1 MSLKRPIFLGVNVD
15 HVATVRQARRAVY
28 PDPVHC
34 ALIAEDHGADGITV
48 HLREDQRH
56 IQPRDVNLLK
66 QLVKTHLNFEM
77 AATDAMVEYALELK
91 PDYCCIVPESRT
103 EITTEGGLEVI
114 ANKAYLTKIIA
125 KLQAKEI
132 KISLFIDADLQQIK
146 AAKDVG
152 ATIVEFHTGPYSHTK
167 KDSSERA
174 AKLTQL
180 QEAATFA
187 HSLGLQVNAG
197 HGLNYQNVWDV
208 AAIPE
213 MHELNIGHAIVGHAL
228 MVGFG
233 QAVREMKQIMMQARG
248 IS

>member
-1 MSLKRPIFLGVNVD
+1 MPTKLPIFLGVNVD

-48 HLREDQRH
+48 HLREDKRH
-56 IQPRDVNLLK
+56 IQPRDVTLLK

-77 AATDAMVEYALELK
+77 AATDDMVDYALNLV

-103 EITTEGGLEVI
+103 EITTEGGLEVVT
-114 ANKAYLTKIIA
+114 NKEYLAKIIA
-125 KLQAKEI
+125 TLQAKDI
-132 KISLFIDADLQQIK
+132 KISLFIDANLHQIQ

-152 ATIVEFHTGPYSHTK
+152 ATIVEFHTGPYSHTHK
-167 KDSSERA
+167 GTQERA
-174 AKLTQL
+174 AKLAQL

-197 HGLNYQNVWDV
+197 HGLHYQNVWDV

-213 MHELNIGHAIVGHAL
+213 MVELNIGHAIVSHAL
-228 MVGFG
+228 VVGFG
-233 QAVREMKQIMMQARG
+233 QAVSEMKKIMMQARG

>member
-1 MSLKRPIFLGVNVD
+1 MSLTRPIFLGVNVD

-103 EITTEGGLEVI
+103 EITTEGGLAVTE
-114 ANKAYLTKIIA
+114 NREYLTEIIA
-125 KLQAKEI
+125 KLSAQKI
-132 KISLFIDADLQQIK
+132 KISLFIDANMQQIT
-146 AAKDVG
+146 AAKEVG
-152 ATIVEFHTGPYSHTK
+152 ATIVELHTGPYSHTEK
-167 KDSSERA
+167 ESRERLAKLEQLQQA
-174 AKLTQL
+174 AKY
-180 QEAATFA
+180 A

-197 HGLNYQNVWDV
+197 HGLNYHNVWDV

-213 MHELNIGHAIVGHAL
+213 MHELNIGHAIVGHA
-228 MVGFG
+228 MVVGFA
-233 QAVREMKQIMMQARG
+233 QAVREMKKIMLQARG

>member
-1 MSLKRPIFLGVNVD
+1 MSLNRPIFLGVNVD

-56 IQPRDVNLLK
+56 IQPRDVELLK

-77 AATDAMVEYALELK
+77 AATDAMVEYALKLR

-103 EITTEGGLEVI
+103 EITTEGGLNVI
-114 ANKAYLTKIIA
+114 EHREYLTNIIA
-125 KLQAKEI
+125 KLTAQNI
-132 KISLFIDADLQQIK
+132 KISLFIDANIQQIA
-146 AAKDVG
+146 AAKEVG
-152 ATIVEFHTGPYSHTK
+152 ATIVELHTGPYSHTQK
-167 KDSSERA
+167 ETRERVAKLELLQQA
-174 AKLTQL
+174 AKY
-180 QEAATFA
+180 A

-197 HGLNYQNVWDV
+197 HGLNYHNVWDV

-228 MVGFG
+228 VVGFG
-233 QAVREMKQIMMQARG
+233 QAVREMKKIMMQARG
-248 IS
+248 IN